1 MAEQLIEVHLSPQ
14 KTFLVVCPHC
24 NQSKIFNL
32 NDLPPN
38 SPNPFNYECRCGGFS
53 SVLLNYRRSYR
64 KRVNLA
70 GMFTVP
76 SESKKIERICSILD
90 ISATGMQIVT
100 DYFKTISEGQLIHTT
115 VILDDKL
122 RTRLEL
128 HCVVLRIIRDNAR
141 SRLRLELV
149 NLNTHQQQIL
159 GSYLMP

>member
-38 SPNPFNYECRCGGFS
+38 SPNPFTYGCRCGWFS

-76 SESKKIERICSILD
+76 SESKKIERICTILD
-90 ISATGMQIVT
+90 ISATGMQIMT
-100 DYFKTISEGQLIHTT
+100 DFFKTISEGQLIHTT
-115 VILDDKL
+115 VVLDDKL

>member
-24 NQSKIFNL
+24 NQSRIFNL
-32 NDLPPN
+32 KDLPQN

-76 SESKKIERICSILD
+76 SESKKIQRICTILD

-100 DYFKTISEGQLIHTT
+100 DYFKPISEGQLIQATI
-115 VILDDKL
+115 ILDDKWH
-122 RTRLEL
+122 TRLEL
-128 HCVVLRIIRDNAR
+128 PCVVLRISRENAR
-141 SRLRLELV
+141 SRLRLKFV
-149 NLNTHQQQIL
+149 NLSTHQQQIL